1 MHSWNK
7 MKKFFYFIGLFFFV
21 FSFFYSLL
29 CTAQNLNEIRNLRAG
44 KHQNFYRVV
53 LETSMKVDT
62 KIELKTL
69 PYRAIIQIPESL
81 WRASNIPRKGNFYP
95 NIPII
100 YSFKNDEIG
109 KTNLTLN
116 IEKPFSLDKVYWL
129 SSPNGNKRLVIDLY
143 FSSETD
149 FIVTKKSFESF
160 SKEEFESVLGE
171 KPISEDKELEL
182 FIGQNKNNSKMSQQK
197 NN

>member
-1 MHSWNK
+1 

-21 FSFFYSLL
+21 FPFFYSLL
-29 CTAQNLNEIRNLRAG
+29 CTAQNLNEIRSLRAG

-95 NIPII
+95 NIPIK
-100 YSFKNDEIG
+100 YAFKNDEIG

-116 IEKPFSLDKVYWL
+116 IEKPFSLDKVFWL
-129 SSPNGNKRLVIDLY
+129 SSSYG
-143 FSSETD
+143 
-149 FIVTKKSFESF
+149 
-160 SKEEFESVLGE
+160 
-171 KPISEDKELEL
+171 
-182 FIGQNKNNSKMSQQK
+182 
-197 NN
+197 